1 MSNVA
6 YVNFHML
13 ICAHYTNVCNT
24 NNNSRFCRKIAK
36 NRDFFS
42 HLIFVFFSGDM
53 QKMTTFD
60 IVVACSKI
68 KVLVRAQRIAQ
79 ARTQGGESDES

>member
-1 MSNVA
+1 MRIFTCLFA
-6 YVNFHML
+6 L
-13 ICAHYTNVCNT
+13 ITQTFAIRTIIAGFAAK
-24 NNNSRFCRKIAK
+24 SPKIGI
-36 NRDFFS
+36 FS
-42 HLIFVFFSGDM
+42 HLIFAFLSGDM

-68 KVLVRAQRIAQ
+68 KVLVRARPLVQ

>member
-1 MSNVA
+1 
-6 YVNFHML
+6 
-13 ICAHYTNVCNT
+13 
-24 NNNSRFCRKIAK
+24 
-36 NRDFFS
+36 
-42 HLIFVFFSGDM
+42 M

-68 KVLVRAQRIAQ
+68 KVLVRARPLAQ